1 MPHTMS
7 PTSWHPQ
14 KTLTLDTI
22 ACGLNLG
29 QGRAGQGWG
38 HSEMATLLSHVNC
51 LALVY
56 VMVKP

>member
-1 MPHTMS
+1 MS

-22 ACGLNLG
+22 ARRFNLG

-38 HSEMATLLSHVNC
+38 HSEMTTLLSHINC
-51 LALVY
+51 LALVC
-56 VMVKP
+56 VMAKP